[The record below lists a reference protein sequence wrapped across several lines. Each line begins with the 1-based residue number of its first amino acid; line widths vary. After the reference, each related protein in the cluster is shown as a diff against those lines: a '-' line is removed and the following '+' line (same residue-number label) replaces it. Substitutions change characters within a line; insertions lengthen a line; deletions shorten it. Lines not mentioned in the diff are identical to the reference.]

1 MIKYDTAM
9 KFLLI
14 PCLILSLAGCNP
26 PWLKPDS
33 GADTRP
39 SSAPGPGH
47 DLPALA
53 KRAEAAYLAD
63 DLKGSEKDYKMLI
76 KSRSGEALYHYR
88 LANIYARTQRPEQA
102 IVLYRQ
108 ALGKDPA
115 FPAAWYNLSIVQLKQ
130 AAYSLS
136 EMLDNT
142 GESDPLHKKVKAMLR
157 GIEALINTD

>member
-33 GADTRP
+33 GTDTRP
-39 SSAPGPGH
+39 NSPPTPDH

-53 KRAEAAYLAD
+53 KRAETAYLND
-63 DLKGSEKDYKMLI
+63 DLKGSEKDYKILI

-115 FPAAWYNLSIVQLKQ
+115 FSAAWYNLSIVQLKQ